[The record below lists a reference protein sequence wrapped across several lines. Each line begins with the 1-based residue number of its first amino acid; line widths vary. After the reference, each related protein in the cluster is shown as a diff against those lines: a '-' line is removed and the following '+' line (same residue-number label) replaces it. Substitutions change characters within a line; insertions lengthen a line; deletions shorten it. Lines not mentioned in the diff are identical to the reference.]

1 MAHTFWIELTSGR
14 ILSSHFDAKEQADE
28 ALQGFEQSL
37 TPTATAPAWQCWVA
51 SDNED
56 EHFRIDTV
64 IAHGIHEKTDFAD
77 VYDRLRRSSY
87 VRGSRLERGSSAAQR
102 PARVA

>member
-28 ALQGFEQSL
+28 ALQRFEQTL
-37 TPTATAPAWQCWVA
+37 TPAATEQEWQRWVG
-51 SDNED
+51 SKTEE
-56 EHFRIDTV
+56 EHFRVDTV
-64 IAHGIHEKTDFAD
+64 IAYGTHEKTDFAD

-87 VRGSRLERGSSAAQR
+87 VRGSRLST
-102 PARVA
+102 

>member
-28 ALQGFEQSL
+28 ALQRFEQTL
-37 TPTATAPAWQCWVA
+37 TPAATEQEWQSWVG
-51 SDNED
+51 SKTEE
-56 EHFRIDTV
+56 EHFRVDTV
-64 IAHGIHEKTDFAD
+64 IAYGIHEKTDFAD

-87 VRGSRLERGSSAAQR
+87 VRGSRLST
-102 PARVA
+102 